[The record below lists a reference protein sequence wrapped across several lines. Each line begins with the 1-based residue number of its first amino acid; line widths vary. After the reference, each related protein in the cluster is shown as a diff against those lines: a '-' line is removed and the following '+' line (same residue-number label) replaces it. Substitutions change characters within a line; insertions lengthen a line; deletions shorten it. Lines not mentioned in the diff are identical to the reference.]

1 MTTTLRPFKLFVVC
15 SNYLLRHTLHGCGS
29 LRPFKLVVVRSNYLQ
44 KEHCDSREASTH
56 SNDLRHAQIICCRS
70 HCTAAESLFVQIICK
85 ALTLFEAAP
94 PCVSN
99 RALRVL
105 RSVLRYAF
113 IVLRV
118 PPPPCV
124 GTCVGMRSLV
134 LRSPAPG
141 RVLGGGG
148 ATRNAVFLSTPHDT
162 QNAERTRSGQRPA
175 HLQIQKRRNAE
186 TRSQVEL
193 VRTLSRRVGSY
204 SMSGRKCYRHRR
216 TTARCWMEQLGA
228 ARAQLG
234 AQAESRPRGGED
246 KRAVQQL
253 RDPGCC
259 EGHDA
264 RRGGGALWGEEGL
277 RWWEEVC
284 R

>member
-1 MTTTLRPFKLFVVC
+1 MCVQPGSPRSPFCAPLRVYSAP
-15 SNYLLRHTLHGCGS
+15 
-29 LRPFKLVVVRSNYLQ
+29 RS
-44 KEHCDSREASTH
+44 
-56 SNDLRHAQIICCRS
+56 
-70 HCTAAESLFVQIICK
+70 
-85 ALTLFEAAP
+85 AAP
-94 PCVSN
+94 LC
-99 RALRVL
+99 
-105 RSVLRYAF
+105 RYLCRNE
-113 IVLRV
+113 I
-118 PPPPCV
+118 
-124 GTCVGMRSLV
+124 S
-134 LRSPAPG
+134 RSPLSCPWP
-141 RVLGGGG
+141 RFGGGH

-193 VRTLSRRVGSY
+193 VRTVSRRVGSY

-216 TTARCWMEQLGA
+216 TPARCWMEQLGA

-246 KRAVQQL
+246 KRAAQQL

-277 RWWEEVC
+277 RLWEAAG
-284 R
+284 

>member
-1 MTTTLRPFKLFVVC
+1 MCPTGLPAFAPFC
-15 SNYLLRHTLHGCGS
+15 
-29 LRPFKLVVVRSNYLQ
+29 
-44 KEHCDSREASTH
+44 
-56 SNDLRHAQIICCRS
+56 
-70 HCTAAESLFVQIICK
+70 
-85 ALTLFEAAP
+85 AP
-94 PCVSN
+94 S
-99 RALRVL
+99 
-105 RSVLRYAF
+105 
-113 IVLRV
+113 VLRV

-124 GTCVGMRSLV
+124 GTCVRMRSLV

-141 RVLGGGG
+141 YVWGGSC
-148 ATRNAVFLSTPHDT
+148 NAKRGVSVHPTCDT
-162 QNAERTRSGQRPA
+162 QNAE
-175 HLQIQKRRNAE
+175 LQIQKRRNAE

-193 VRTLSRRVGSY
+193 VRTVSRRVGSY

-246 KRAVQQL
+246 KRAAQQL

-277 RWWEEVC
+277 RLWEAAG
-284 R
+284 

>member
-1 MTTTLRPFKLFVVC
+1 MPTICCALKLFAAT
-15 SNYLLRHTLHGCGS
+15 HTARLWEPPSIQIICGA
-29 LRPFKLVVVRSNYLQ
+29 LKLFA
-44 KEHCDSREASTH
+44 KEHCDSREASAR
-56 SNDLRHAQIICCRS
+56 SNYLRHAQIICCRS

-124 GTCVGMRSLV
+124 GTCVRMRSLV

-141 RVLGGGG
+141 YVWGGSC
-148 ATRNAVFLSTPHDT
+148 NAKRGVSVHPTCDT
-162 QNAERTRSGQRPA
+162 QNAE
-175 HLQIQKRRNAE
+175 LQIQKRRNAE

-193 VRTLSRRVGSY
+193 VRTVSRRVGSY
-204 SMSGRKCYRHRR
+204 SMSAGRKRYRHRR
-216 TTARCWMEQLGA
+216 TPSRCWMEQLGA

-234 AQAESRPRGGED
+234 AQAE
-246 KRAVQQL
+246 
-253 RDPGCC
+253 
-259 EGHDA
+259 
-264 RRGGGALWGEEGL
+264 
-277 RWWEEVC
+277 
-284 R
+284 